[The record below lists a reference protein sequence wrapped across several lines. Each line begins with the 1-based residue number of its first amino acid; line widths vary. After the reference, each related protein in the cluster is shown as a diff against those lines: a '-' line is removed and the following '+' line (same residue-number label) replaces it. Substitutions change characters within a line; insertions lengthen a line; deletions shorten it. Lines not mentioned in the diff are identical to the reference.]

1 MFKKINNL
9 FLFFLLTVALSFN
22 AFSQNTFGLSIHKNR
37 KYITIPFQLYNN
49 LIVVKITYNNFL
61 TLNFILD
68 TGVRSAIL
76 TDSKM
81 ALLMNPKYVRPVKIG
96 GLGGENEIDALIA
109 TGLSFTM
116 AGLTG
121 KDQLMIILTEDV
133 FSLSKFIGTDVH
145 GILGY
150 EIFNRFVV
158 EIDYKN
164 KVLKLIEPTKYKRS
178 GRGEMFPITIED
190 TKPYLN
196 AEVRIKDKAFP
207 VKLIVDTG
215 AGHALALYEGTHPG
229 IHLPDT
235 VLRSMLGRGLNGTIE
250 GYYGRIRNMTLGK
263 FKLNNIVTSFPDSIE
278 VGSNFMSNG
287 RNGNLGGEILNRF
300 KVTFNYQ
307 QSYIILE
314 KTRRR
319 DKDYYFNMS
328 GIDLISTGDDLR
340 TFEVDHVRKD
350 SPGGRAGVQ
359 VGDILEVINGVDARD
374 LNLSDINT
382 LFQSKPGKK
391 VRLSIRR
398 GNEVFRINIILEKMI

>member
-1 MFKKINNL
+1 MCKKIFSL
-9 FLFFLLTVALSFN
+9 FLGLLLTANLSFRT
-22 AFSQNTFGLSIHKNR
+22 FSQNTFGLSLPKN
-37 KYITIPFQLYNN
+37 KKFITIPFQLYNN

-109 TGLSFTM
+109 TGLSFSM

-164 KVLKLIEPTKYKRS
+164 KLLKLFEPNKYKPS
-178 GRGEMFPITIED
+178 GRGEIFPISIED
-190 TKPYLN
+190 TKPYIN
-196 AEVRIKDKAFP
+196 AEVKIKEKAFP

-215 AGHALALYEGTHPG
+215 AGHALALYVGTHPE

-235 VLRSMLGRGLNGTIE
+235 VMRSMLGRGLNGSIE
-250 GYYGRIRNMTLGK
+250 GYYGRIENLNVGK
-263 FKLNNIVTSFPDSIE
+263 FHLSNIVTSFPDSIE
-278 VGSNFMSNG
+278 VGSNFVSNG
-287 RNGNLGGEILNRF
+287 RNGNLGGEVLNRF

-307 QSYIILE
+307 QSYLILE
-314 KTRRR
+314 KTRRK

-328 GIDLISTGDDLR
+328 GIDLISTGDDLK
-340 TFEVDHVRKD
+340 TFEVDHVRLG
-350 SPGGRAGVQ
+350 SPADKIGIRQ
-359 VGDILEVINGVDARD
+359 GDILEVINGVDAKD
-374 LNLSDINT
+374 FNLSDINT
-382 LFQSKPGKK
+382 LFQSRPGKK
-391 VRLSIRR
+391 IRLSVRR
-398 GNEVFRINIILEKMI
+398 GKEVFRSVLVLEKMI

>member
-1 MFKKINNL
+1 MFKRITVL
-9 FLFFLLTVALSFN
+9 FLLFILTADLSFN
-22 AFSQNTFGLSIHKNR
+22 ALSQNSFGLSLPKN
-37 KYITIPFQLYNN
+37 KKFISIPFQLYNN

-81 ALLMNPKYVRPVKIG
+81 AILMNPKYVRPVKIG

-109 TGLSFTM
+109 TGLSFSM

-164 KVLKLIEPTKYKRS
+164 KLLKLHEPSKYKPS
-178 GRGEMFPITIED
+178 GRGEIYPITIED

-196 AEVRIKDKAFP
+196 AEVKIKEKTFP

-215 AGHALALYEGTHPG
+215 AGHALALYVGTHPE

-235 VLRSMLGRGLNGTIE
+235 IIRSMLGRGLNGSIE
-250 GYYGRIRNMTLGK
+250 GYYGRIQNLRLGK
-263 FKLNNIVTSFPDSIE
+263 FQLKNIVTSFPDSVE
-278 VGSNFMSNG
+278 VGTNFMSNG
-287 RNGNLGGEILNRF
+287 RNGNLGGEVLNRF
-300 KVTFNYQ
+300 KVTFNYRE
-307 QSYIILE
+307 SYLILE
-314 KTRRR
+314 KTR
-319 DKDYYFNMS
+319 KKEKGYYFNMS

-340 TFEVDHVRKD
+340 TFEVDHVRAN
-350 SPGGRAGVQ
+350 SPADRVGIKQ
-359 VGDILEVINGVDARD
+359 GDILEVINGVDAKD
-374 LNLSDINT
+374 FNLSDINT
-382 LFQSKPGKK
+382 LFQSRPGKK
-391 VRLSIRR
+391 IRLSIRR
-398 GNEVFRINIILEKMI
+398 GTQVFRTVLVLEKMI